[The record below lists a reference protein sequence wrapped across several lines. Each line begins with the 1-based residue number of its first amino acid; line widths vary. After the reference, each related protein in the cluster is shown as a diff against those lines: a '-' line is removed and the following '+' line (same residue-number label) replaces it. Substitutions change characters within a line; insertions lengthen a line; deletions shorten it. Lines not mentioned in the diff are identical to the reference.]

1 MPEGIR
7 AKKEENFSEWYIQL
21 IEKAEL
27 IEYSPVSG
35 CIILRPTSYAI
46 WESITQFLDKKIK
59 EKGVQ
64 NVYFPL
70 LIPENLLKKESKHVE
85 GFSPEVAWVTE
96 AGDSKLNERLAIRPT
111 SETIMYDTFK
121 KWIRSYR
128 DLPLLTNQWAN
139 VVRWE
144 FKHSIPFL
152 RTREFLWQ
160 EGHTVF
166 ATQKESDE
174 HALEMLEDYA
184 KTYEELLAVPVIKG
198 TKTDSEKFA
207 GADITYSIE
216 TLLPNGK
223 AIQAATSH
231 CLGQNFSKAFDIK
244 FIDKDEKTK
253 YVYQNSWGF
262 TTRSIGI
269 MIMIHSDNKGLVLPP
284 KVAMNKVVIIPILME
299 KDKERVI
306 GRTKILKKQLEKYNP
321 ILDDRDDIKPGNKFN
336 NYEMKGLPIRIELGP
351 RDLEKNQAVIVRRDT
366 GEKRSVNLDD
376 IDRIVE
382 KTLDEIQ
389 KNLYIK
395 AKEFLDNNIII
406 VDNEKE
412 FEKNINKK
420 IVQVQWCG
428 NPECEESIKKKYAG
442 VKALN
447 IPFEQKKE
455 LKNCFKCSKKAI
467 YYVNFAKS
475 Y

>member
-166 ATQKESDE
+166 ATQKESEE

-376 IDRIVE
+376 IDRH
-382 KTLDEIQ
+382 
-389 KNLYIK
+389 
-395 AKEFLDNNIII
+395 
-406 VDNEKE
+406 
-412 FEKNINKK
+412 
-420 IVQVQWCG
+420 
-428 NPECEESIKKKYAG
+428 
-442 VKALN
+442 
-447 IPFEQKKE
+447 
-455 LKNCFKCSKKAI
+455 
-467 YYVNFAKS
+467 
-475 Y
+475 

>member
-166 ATQKESDE
+166 ATQKESEE

-366 GEKRSVNLDD
+366 GEK
-376 IDRIVE
+376 
-382 KTLDEIQ
+382 
-389 KNLYIK
+389 
-395 AKEFLDNNIII
+395 II
-406 VDNEKE
+406 VKIKE
-412 FEKNINKK
+412 
-420 IVQVQWCG
+420 
-428 NPECEESIKKKYAG
+428 IKK
-442 VKALN
+442 
-447 IPFEQKKE
+447 
-455 LKNCFKCSKKAI
+455 S
-467 YYVNFAKS
+467 
-475 Y
+475 

>member
-166 ATQKESDE
+166 ATQKESEE

-216 TLLPNGK
+216 TLLLELLIILHMFLHNLLAFLMHVLLILFVLQILYVLL
-223 AIQAATSH
+223 AIEILLF
-231 CLGQNFSKAFDIK
+231 LG
-244 FIDKDEKTK
+244 
-253 YVYQNSWGF
+253 
-262 TTRSIGI
+262 
-269 MIMIHSDNKGLVLPP
+269 
-284 KVAMNKVVIIPILME
+284 ME
-299 KDKERVI
+299 
-306 GRTKILKKQLEKYNP
+306 YC
-321 ILDDRDDIKPGNKFN
+321 
-336 NYEMKGLPIRIELGP
+336 
-351 RDLEKNQAVIVRRDT
+351 A
-366 GEKRSVNLDD
+366 
-376 IDRIVE
+376 
-382 KTLDEIQ
+382 
-389 KNLYIK
+389 
-395 AKEFLDNNIII
+395 
-406 VDNEKE
+406 
-412 FEKNINKK
+412 
-420 IVQVQWCG
+420 
-428 NPECEESIKKKYAG
+428 
-442 VKALN
+442 
-447 IPFEQKKE
+447 
-455 LKNCFKCSKKAI
+455 
-467 YYVNFAKS
+467 
-475 Y
+475 